1 MIALLV
7 IGLAWVVMYY
17 VASGVIPFM
26 ADLGA
31 WNIAIGFAFM
41 FAGLMVA
48 TRWK

>member
-7 IGLAWVVMYY
+7 IGLAWVVLYY
-17 VASGVIPFM
+17 VASGSIGFI
-26 ADLGA
+26 DSLGA
-31 WNIAIGFAFM
+31 WNVAIGFAFM